1 MDEKIILER
10 DNIKI
15 TRENSIFKIEFKYV
29 AYSLINSLIKTRI
42 IQGGSTDETYKR
54 IIFKATSVKTLEEF
68 KNDNMISQGKKN
80 CLISD
85 VAKMLKSL
93 TTQLNYLISNQYQT
107 ILGYNPEDIIVI
119 NDERF
124 IFIGS
129 ELVANIDIEEHY
141 EMATIS
147 YPFSTSD
154 FFVSPELLK
163 IKEIPSKI
171 HYKTAYFSLGIL
183 LIYML
188 LSDDEFY
195 QDYLKHKNSE
205 KILESLN
212 IHPVKNTRIYWL
224 LSRCLVEEPKN
235 RSIILI

>member
-1 MDEKIILER
+1 MDENIILEG

-15 TRENSIFKIEFKYV
+15 TKENSIFKIEFKYA

-54 IIFKATSVKTLEEF
+54 IIFKATSVKTMEEF

-85 VAKMLKSL
+85 VANMVKSL
-93 TTQLNYLISNQYQT
+93 TTQLNYLISIQHQT

-119 NDERF
+119 NDEKF
-124 IFIGS
+124 VFIGS
-129 ELVANIDIEEHY
+129 ELLANINMEEDY

-147 YPFSTSD
+147 CPFSTSD

-195 QDYLKHKNSE
+195 QDYLKHKHSE

-212 IHPVKNTRIYWL
+212 SHPARNTRIYWL